1 MTDGPATEESI
12 RGVATQEAVT
22 TAYPLRTERLVLR
35 PVREA
40 DIDPLTAYRN
50 DPDVSA
56 LQDWDLP
63 YPRERAEQLVAAHAG
78 RQDILP
84 GTGTQ
89 IGIEREGEL
98 VGDVYV
104 GLHEHGGVAEIG
116 FTLARAHQGKGYAVE
131 AVSAIVADL
140 VERLGVHRV
149 FAQLS
154 PLNDASM
161 RVLERAGLVYESF
174 APKSFWWRGTWD
186 DNLVYA
192 TSADDWRSWRDRP
205 RQAPRE
211 VRLVEITDDNEWAH
225 RSLRTHRTQER
236 FVAPVAQSYGDA
248 MFTWEEGGQP
258 VVPVLR
264 GIEADG
270 ERAGFV
276 MWTDVDPAV
285 AEPYLWRLLIDR
297 RHQRR
302 GIGERVMGLLV
313 AHLRDQGHRSL
324 RTSWVQARGGPEPFY
339 LALGFVPTGEYDEGE
354 AVARL
359 PLG

>member
-1 MTDGPATEESI
+1 MEDEEP
-12 RGVATQEAVT
+12 T
-22 TAYPLRTERLVLR
+22 TAYPLRTDRLVLR
-35 PVREA
+35 PVRESDTDA
-40 DIDPLTAYRN
+40 LTAYRN
-50 DPDVSA
+50 DPDVAA

-63 YPRERAEQLVAAHAG
+63 YPRERAEELVAAHVG
-78 RQDILP
+78 REDIVP
-84 GTGTQ
+84 GGNQ
-89 IGIEREGEL
+89 VGIEHDGQL

-104 GLHEHGGVAEIG
+104 ELHEHGGVAEIG
-116 FTLARAHQGKGYAVE
+116 FTLARAHQGKGYATE
-131 AVSAIVADL
+131 ALSAIVGDL

-149 FAQLS
+149 VAQLS
-154 PLNDASM
+154 PRNEDSIRL
-161 RVLERAGLVYESF
+161 LERTGLEFESL
-174 APKSFWWRGTWD
+174 APRSFWWRGTWD

-192 TSADDWRSWRDRP
+192 MSAEGWRAWRDRP
-205 RQAPRE
+205 RSAPRE

-225 RSLRTHRTQER
+225 RSVRTHRSQER
-236 FVAPVAQSYGDA
+236 FVAPVSQSYGDA
-248 MFTWEEGGQP
+248 MFGEEDGRP
-258 VVPVLR
+258 LTAVLR
-264 GIEADG
+264 GVEADG

-313 AHLRDQGHRSL
+313 EHLRAQGHRSL

-339 LALGFVPTGEYDEGE
+339 LRLGFVPTGDYDDGE

-359 PLG
+359 ALDPPATDGAAGAQAP

>member
-1 MTDGPATEESI
+1 MEDEAATITD
-12 RGVATQEAVT
+12 QT

-35 PVREA
+35 PVREG

-50 DPDVSA
+50 DPQVAA
-56 LQDWDLP
+56 LQDWELP
-63 YPRERAEQLVAAHAG
+63 YPRERAERLVAEHAG
-78 RQDILP
+78 RVDITP

-89 IGIEREGEL
+89 IGIERDGRL
-98 VGDVYV
+98 IGDVYV
-104 GLHEHGGVAEIG
+104 GLHEHGGVAEMG
-116 FTLARAHQGKGYAVE
+116 FTLAKEHQGQGYAVE
-131 AVSAIVADL
+131 AVSAVVADL
-140 VERLGVHRV
+140 VGRLGVHRV

-154 PLNDASM
+154 PLNEASA
-161 RVLERAGLVYESF
+161 RVLERAGFEFESL
-174 APKSFWWRGTWD
+174 APRSFWWRGTWD

-192 TSADDWRSWRDRP
+192 LSAEGWREWRDRP

-211 VRLVEITDDNEWAH
+211 VRLVELTDDNEWAH
-225 RSLRTHRTQER
+225 RSVRTHRSQQR

-248 MFTWEEGGQP
+248 MFGEEDGRR
-258 VVPVLR
+258 VAAVLR

-297 RHQRR
+297 RHQHR
-302 GIGERVMGLLV
+302 GIGARVMGMIV
-313 AHLRDQGHRSL
+313 EHLREQGHRTL
-324 RTSWVQARGGPEPFY
+324 RTSWVQAKGGPEPFY
-339 LALGFVPTGEYDEGE
+339 LRLGFVPTGEYDDGE

-359 PLG
+359 RLE